1 MPRFI
6 NPKPQFS
13 DKNGSPLAFGSLT
26 FYDSGTT
33 TEKTT
38 FSDQGLS
45 IPNSNPVPLD
55 EAGRPQTSIFFDGD
69 ARVILKDRN
78 GVVEWLEDPVSVN
91 SSEPFP
97 EWNSE
102 TTYQVDDIVK
112 YQGGFYRAIAPSTNE
127 LPTNET
133 FWSRIYQTEDWNP
146 NDSYDENELVIKDN
160 VLYIS
165 LVDNNTT
172 DPGLNTVSWRAS
184 YINPAAG
191 NDPANIVWD
200 VDIPFNDSASIERGF
215 GPITFTRSTGARVI
229 NKSGYMQSLAVDEF
243 LPSIYGFQS
252 HKSFTNGYIYSEDLT
267 LAGGSLINV
276 SVGTD
281 TQVSPDTSL
290 PICQKIIED
299 NTNNRHLYQKN
310 AQFAASDNTPRTF
323 SVSVK
328 PNGRRYFSMQ
338 VRFRDNETYSNDR
351 GAVFDLETLQYDLGN
366 LENAAGGAWAV
377 ITPMSEG
384 FVRITLSVASILG
397 DGSDTAVEG
406 IRFRL
411 EDSFAVGTV
420 YQGDGV
426 SGIYLTQVNIT
437 DEDFETPYAQTAA
450 ASASVGTS
458 NATIPVLNNFAPSK
472 GLTIVFDVKDWDKP
486 LSASSYALGLD
497 GISVLKRSANN
508 RVALTLTGPVA
519 GSVTVEADNTND
531 ELAGR
536 KRIAVVWDGL
546 YNGGGMR
553 VYIDGADRTRSA
565 TDFNDSIALDIT
577 STAAIAK
584 ILNSGYI
591 NASISNIKIKH
602 SALSSSDIL
611 SLGGADV

>member
-426 SGIYLTQVNIT
+426 SGIYLTQVNI
-437 DEDFETPYAQTAA
+437 
-450 ASASVGTS
+450 
-458 NATIPVLNNFAPSK
+458 
-472 GLTIVFDVKDWDKP
+472 
-486 LSASSYALGLD
+486 
-497 GISVLKRSANN
+497 
-508 RVALTLTGPVA
+508 
-519 GSVTVEADNTND
+519 
-531 ELAGR
+531 
-536 KRIAVVWDGL
+536 
-546 YNGGGMR
+546 
-553 VYIDGADRTRSA
+553 
-565 TDFNDSIALDIT
+565 
-577 STAAIAK
+577 
-584 ILNSGYI
+584 
-591 NASISNIKIKH
+591 
-602 SALSSSDIL
+602 
-611 SLGGADV
+611 